1 MQRVFLYLG
10 IKVQFEKVDH
20 IRIVETKAICFVLYT
35 ATTNYFRN
43 PKYILIEENTVV
55 YIAITNCQWYSE
67 KYSMHSNIYKCIKV
81 HIPEQQYTQQYFL
94 LLECI
99 SDYESN

>member
-55 YIAITNCQWYSE
+55 YIVVQVCVLLCTC
-67 KYSMHSNIYKCIKV
+67 KY
-81 HIPEQQYTQQYFL
+81 
-94 LLECI
+94 
-99 SDYESN
+99 